1 VNLELPFD
9 ADQPELDEAFT
20 ELDRALDEDFLREVD
35 EILER
40 AARGE
45 VLLDLDP
52 IPPAIAV

>member
-1 VNLELPFD
+1 VNLQLPFD
-9 ADQPELDEAFT
+9 ADQPELDGAFT

-45 VLLDLDP
+45 LLLDLDP
-52 IPPAIAV
+52 SPPAIAV